1 MLAPDLI
8 FFTNITN
15 IIGGEKLQC
24 EEFSAFH
31 VWQSWGNQKFLH
43 NWEKFKFIHM
53 TDVEKSEIL
62 HIWHVFD
69 EKMSSHM
76 ENLYYFVVK
85 SVLS

>member
-1 MLAPDLI
+1 MLWTDLI
-8 FFTNITN
+8 FFTN

-31 VWQSWGNQKFLH
+31 VWQLWANQKFLH
-43 NWEKFKFIHM
+43 NWKKFKFFHM

-69 EKMSSHM
+69 EKMSPHM
-76 ENLYYFVVK
+76 ENLCYFVVK